1 MEDNGRITFN
11 RYVDEFERI
20 FNYTDRRRLTSK
32 NWLDLYNLLGKM
44 RSFVEILSI
53 SNPDKPLFQSKLDEL
68 TSLYNEYT
76 DYIPGRLPEEVA
88 LVEDFINL
96 MNLALAYPEESKYR
110 DAMTETYNSLIPT
123 IDITTASGKKL
134 LADLTNAINYVNSL

>member
-1 MEDNGRITFN
+1 MGDNGRITFN

-123 IDITTASGKKL
+123 IDITTAPGKKL